1 MFLGP
6 FLSIIREPG
15 LYQNQFLRGHTL
27 NMKYNFSE
35 IFSGSS
41 NTFFKID
48 FKVRYMG
55 KNLLFYYTK
64 RADFFSIGYP
74 PASSLC
80 RILLLYIFSFKLL
93 IL

>member
-15 LYQNQFLRGHTL
+15 LYQNQFLRGHAL
-27 NMKYNFSE
+27 NMEYDFSE
-35 IFSGSS
+35 IFSHSS
-41 NTFFKID
+41 NTFLKMD
-48 FKVRYMG
+48 FKVRYG

-64 RADFFSIGYP
+64 EQIFLVFGYLSAFP
-74 PASSLC
+74 LC
-80 RILLLYIFSFKLL
+80 GILLYIFSFKLL